1 MHESVAA
8 LISEILSY
16 PVHTLW
22 TVQQKNSVDKTF
34 MLSDT
39 YKKIRESGN
48 VHQTFY
54 KGFSI
59 AAFSCIPATYL
70 YLLGAHFSITL
81 FGDNQF
87 GQWMQ
92 GPMAQLFSTTIN
104 APASFFIELSQASAE
119 RSGQSNNTFK
129 EKSLKMQV
137 QDIIKKD
144 SLLGLYRGAMPHF
157 FIYSLCDA
165 LGFGIRAK
173 LLESFPERERKKII
187 PQLYSTTLGFSFAY
201 TVLSPLSVIETRI
214 RIHETNSVKFPDKEF
229 FPAMKT
235 LYKQRGIRGFF
246 TGLPIAGFYGM
257 VSCLP
262 VACSG
267 TY

>member
-1 MHESVAA
+1 
-8 LISEILSY
+8 
-16 PVHTLW
+16 VH
-22 TVQQKNSVDKTF
+22 
-34 MLSDT
+34 
-39 YKKIRESGN
+39 
-48 VHQTFY
+48 HTFY

-59 AAFSCIPATYL
+59 AALSCIPATYL

-81 FGDNQF
+81 FGNNNL
-87 GQWMQ
+87 GVWMQ

-104 APASFFIELSQASAE
+104 APAALFIELSQASAE
-119 RSGQSNNTFK
+119 RSAQSNNTFK
-129 EKSLKMQV
+129 EKNLKMQF
-137 QDIIKKD
+137 QDVLKKD

-157 FIYSLCDA
+157 FIYSMCDA
-165 LGFGIRAK
+165 LGFWIREK
-173 LLESFPERERKKII
+173 LLASFPERDRKKIM
-187 PQLYSTTLGFSFAY
+187 PQLYSTTLGFGFAY

-214 RIHETNSVKFPDKEF
+214 RIHETNPALFPDKQF

-235 LYKQRGIRGFF
+235 LYKQRGLRGFF
-246 TGLPIAGFYGM
+246 TGLPVAGCYGM